1 MLLESAMLST
11 LVYLSL
17 GSEVKLFLQDQ
28 GSLENGK
35 RVRAAKIFEKWKE
48 VVEISFKL

>member
-17 GSEVKLFLQDQ
+17 GNEVKLFYRIKDH
-28 GSLENGK
+28 
-35 RVRAAKIFEKWKE
+35 
-48 VVEISFKL
+48 

>member
-17 GSEVKLFLQDQ
+17 GSEVKVFYRIKDH
-28 GSLENGK
+28 
-35 RVRAAKIFEKWKE
+35 
-48 VVEISFKL
+48 